1 MALYYNRTGMTFV
14 WGLLAAV
21 ALLWPDRI
29 SGPFDGIPL
38 DRTAEAVLIG
48 AVFPT
53 LLWLHRRF
61 LDTRLAR
68 ALVLALCVWKAT
80 SAAAFV
86 QDGWCVRFTPG
97 RPYVKDAT
105 GAPHAWDLRAD
116 WRSPDPAC
124 SAIMTRSYQDLD
136 HFPAWFF
143 NLPPDN
149 DSWPAEADRPPGA
162 TTGLTVTGFVHDGAP
177 GVLQIETG
185 TDMATVH
192 VDGVPVSGE
201 THLDPGLH
209 RVQLTATLTGD
220 RWRLVPRWNGAE
232 VWNGTQTLS
241 ALTATARRP
250 GRLDLIAR
258 PWARV
263 VPTALVMM
271 FLLAWILSAIR
282 RVGNRAVIAWSVG
295 ASFVL
300 AVLVAIDRMDL
311 ARWAIAGLAGAIF
324 VPVPSRLKNIF
335 GAFVMIGIPWLTWV
349 VVASSPAI
357 GRFVLYGSGHD
368 YWMFQRFA
376 YRIVMQGYWLEGGS
390 ATFWFQPLYRWV
402 AGLLHVVFGDSSVG
416 EWYWDGACLLAGALF
431 SFRVVKAFAGFRWG
445 LVAAVTPL
453 AVFVLGTAQ
462 DLIGAGLGETT
473 SAGLLSLAALFAM
486 RSRHGLVRT
495 SLVAGALAVLAF
507 YTRLNNLIM
516 ALGVSAFALPLAL
529 PARALWRPRR
539 WTPVTSWRLVAFVVA
554 AVGLGTQ
561 LFAWRTWHYT
571 GVFSVFYGTQA
582 DLLRVWQPGMG
593 FGTVLD
599 RMAGSVLMVLTV
611 NDPAR
616 FDRLAL
622 PVLAGAAAAV
632 AALAG
637 APRLRT
643 LPLAPVLWFFAA
655 IAGAFVARGSAY
667 PGRFSVHVLPVA
679 SALAICAIAA
689 IVRPAHPPARW

>member
-1 MALYYNRTGMTFV
+1 MALYYNRTRMTLV
-14 WGLLAAV
+14 WGLLAAL

-38 DRTAEAVLIG
+38 DRTAEAVLVG
-48 AVFPT
+48 AVVPT
-53 LLWLHRRF
+53 LIWFHRRF
-61 LDTRLAR
+61 LDTNLAR
-68 ALVLALCVWKAT
+68 GLVLALCAWKAM
-80 SAAAFV
+80 SATAFV
-86 QDGWCVRFTPG
+86 QDGWCVRFVPS
-97 RPYVKDAT
+97 RPYVKNAT
-105 GAPHAWDLRAD
+105 GVPHAWDLRAD
-116 WRSPDPAC
+116 WRSPDPVC
-124 SAIMTRSYQDLD
+124 SAIVTRSYQDLE

-143 NLPPDN
+143 NLPPDS
-149 DSWPAEADRPPGA
+149 DSWPAPADRPPDA

-177 GVLQIETG
+177 GVLQIETDAG
-185 TDMATVH
+185 MSATIH

-201 THLDPGLH
+201 TRLGPGLH

-232 VWNGTQTLS
+232 VWSGANLWS

-258 PWARV
+258 PWVRV
-263 VPTALVMM
+263 IPTALAMV
-271 FLLAWILSAIR
+271 FLLAWIASATR
-282 RVGNRAVIAWSVG
+282 CVGNGAVMAWSVS
-295 ASFVL
+295 ASLVL
-300 AVLVAIDRMDL
+300 AALVAVDRMDVAL
-311 ARWAIAGLAGAIF
+311 WAIAGLAGAVI
-324 VPVPSRLKNIF
+324 VPVPSRLKNTF

-368 YWMFQRFA
+368 SWMFQRFA

-402 AGLLHVVFGDSSVG
+402 VGLIHVVFGDSNVG

-445 LVAAVTPL
+445 LVGAVMPL

-462 DLIGAGLGETT
+462 DLIGMGLGEIT

-495 SLVAGALAVLAF
+495 SVVAGTLAVLAF

-529 PARALWRPRR
+529 PTRALWRPRR
-539 WTPVTSWRLVAFVVA
+539 WTPVTSWRLVSYVVG
-554 AVGLGTQ
+554 AVGIGTL
-561 LFAWRTWHYT
+561 LFAWRTWYYT

-593 FGTVLD
+593 LGTALE
-599 RMAGSVLMVLTV
+599 RMAASVLMVLTV
-611 NDPAR
+611 NDPPR
-616 FDRLAL
+616 FDPFAL

-632 AALAG
+632 AAVAG
-637 APRLRT
+637 APRLRA
-643 LPLAPVLWFFAA
+643 LPLAPVLWFFTA

-679 SALAICAIAA
+679 SALAICAIAS
-689 IVRPAHPPARW
+689 IVRSQAKHA

>member
-1 MALYYNRTGMTFV
+1 MALYYNRTGMTLV

-38 DRTAEAVLIG
+38 DRTAEAVLVG
-48 AVFPT
+48 AVVPT
-53 LLWLHRRF
+53 LIWLHRRF

-68 ALVLALCVWKAT
+68 GLVLALCVWRAL
-80 SAAAFV
+80 SAAGFV
-86 QDGWCVRFTPG
+86 QDGLCVRFAPG
-97 RPYVKDAT
+97 RPYVKNAT

-116 WRSPDPAC
+116 WRSLDPSC

-143 NLPPDN
+143 NLPPDS
-149 DSWPAEADRPPGA
+149 DSWPAAADRPPDA
-162 TTGLTVTGFVHDGAP
+162 TTGLTVTGFVHDDAP

-185 TDMATVH
+185 ADMATTIDI
-192 VDGVPVSGE
+192 DGVRVSGE
-201 THLDPGLH
+201 TRLDPGLH
-209 RVQLTATLTGD
+209 RVQLTATLNGD

-232 VWNGTQTLS
+232 LWSTL
-241 ALTATARRP
+241 TTTARRP
-250 GRLDLIAR
+250 GRLDLLVR
-258 PWARV
+258 PWIRV
-263 VPTALVMM
+263 VPTALALVLM
-271 FLLAWILSAIR
+271 LAWIASAIR
-282 RVGNRAVIAWSVG
+282 HVGNPAVIAWCVS

-300 AVLVAIDRMDL
+300 AALVAIDRMDV
-311 ARWAIAGLAGAIF
+311 ARWAIAALAGAAF
-324 VPVPSRLKNIF
+324 VPVPSRLKNTY
-335 GAFVMIGIPWLTWV
+335 GAFLMIGIPWLTWV

-368 YWMFQRFA
+368 SWMFQRFG

-402 AGLLHVVFGDSSVG
+402 SGLLHVVFGDSSVG

-462 DLIGAGLGETT
+462 DLIGRGLGEIT

-495 SLVAGALAVLAF
+495 SIVAGALAVLAF

-529 PARALWRPRR
+529 PADALWRPRC
-539 WTPVTSWRLVAFVVA
+539 WTRVTSWRLTAFVVG
-554 AVGLGTQ
+554 AVGFGTL
-561 LFAWRTWHYT
+561 LFAWRTWYYT
-571 GVFSVFYGTQA
+571 GVFSVFYGTQR
-582 DLLRVWQPGMG
+582 DLLRVWQPGTG
-593 FGTVLD
+593 FGSAVE

-611 NDPAR
+611 NDPPR
-616 FDRLAL
+616 FDPFAL
-622 PVLAGAAAAV
+622 PVLTGAAAAV

-637 APRLRT
+637 APRLRA
-643 LPLAPVLWFFAA
+643 LPLAPVLWFLTA
-655 IAGAFVARGSAY
+655 IAGAFIARGSAY

-689 IVRPAHPPARW
+689 IVSPHTKNA